1 VRSGRGRG
9 NGVHLRVSCRAL
21 LLARGTWGQR
31 YLGTTGETHYIALEG
46 RFEARD
52 DKKQDSCIRTRGLR
66 TRNGRAILLSVSL
79 HHMFILET
87 WFPMLWL
94 LLALA
99 DRMLAGPCS
108 STCHVDSQ

>member
-1 VRSGRGRG
+1 
-9 NGVHLRVSCRAL
+9 
-21 LLARGTWGQR
+21 
-31 YLGTTGETHYIALEG
+31 
-46 RFEARD
+46 
-52 DKKQDSCIRTRGLR
+52 
-66 TRNGRAILLSVSL
+66 
-79 HHMFILET
+79 MFILET